1 MTVGKAIERADR
13 LRPNTHI
20 EEDKLHWASAAES
33 HIVRHMNLHVGMDLE
48 IKEFASPGDATALD
62 GTDAE
67 LYVLYLVMMYDY
79 YNGDYDRYNYG
90 ALQYN
95 EHLQEWKSRY
105 RREHM
110 PKDAGKMRNLV

>member
-1 MTVGKAIERADR
+1 MEIQKIIARADR
-13 LRPNTHI
+13 LRPNTHD
-20 EEDKLHWASAAES
+20 EEDKLHWISAAES

-48 IKEFASPGDATALD
+48 VKEFESTGEVTALD
-62 GTDAE
+62 GPDAE

-79 YNGDYDRYNYG
+79 YNGDYDRYNNG

-95 EHLQEWKSRY
+95 ERLQEWKARY

-110 PKDAGKMRNLV
+110 PKDRGKMRNLV